1 MGSSP
6 TPWPS
11 GSIQCIPDVR
21 VGSDARSSRHVL
33 GNETLLPT
41 DRSPMAV
48 KTSLSFSNS
57 LISNSCCKS
66 FSSSRITFDFK
77 SSKCVTFS
85 SSSSNRASLAANP
98 SLILL
103 SIWNRTGSLLYDVR
117 TILFK
122 VEEGFTI
129 KNEIVISYIIF
140 QLFHLRS
147 VVQGK
152 TIGRRR
158 QNQNQDGNL

>member
-66 FSSSRITFDFK
+66 FSSSRVTFDFN
-77 SSKCVTFS
+77 SSKCVTFN
-85 SSSSNRASLAANP
+85 SSSSNLASLAANP

-117 TILFK
+117 TICLKLKKDSQSKWNRNFLH
-122 VEEGFTI
+122 
-129 KNEIVISYIIF
+129 NLWIVSF
-140 QLFHLRS
+140 A
-147 VVQGK
+147 
-152 TIGRRR
+152 IGRPGKDNRPSWTKPKSRR
-158 QNQNQDGNL
+158 